1 LTQRACVPLSTPHWF
16 HTQGTGAVLALPLLR
31 SAAAMMSGMGS
42 LEEVMRA
49 GQEAAAAK
57 AADQNQATAAE
68 AANPDSEGQE
78 KRA

>member
-1 LTQRACVPLSTPHWF
+1 
-16 HTQGTGAVLALPLLR
+16 
-31 SAAAMMSGMGS
+31 MMSGMGS